1 MPRAQGP
8 WALRLAA
15 CALVGGALLGGAYGT
30 TATPGHTWGA
40 PSASLSPVEQD
51 TDGGDGA
58 STPRQLAAVSLLGT
72 NTILA
77 VRLNFVTN
85 AGALVAPSCNTSC
98 VDVRGM
104 TVGDWEQWV
113 SGPGACR
120 ARGGCAPP
128 LFLILHANTGKACR
142 TGTCGSSSSDSESPV
157 PRAPLPWRT
166 CYPRRWRSLRPH
178 VACTYPRGWGVGW
191 SRAS

>member
-104 TVGDWEQWV
+104 IVGDWEQWV

-120 ARGGCAPP
+120 ARGCVCPSSVPYPARE
-128 LFLILHANTGKACR
+128 HWKACR
-142 TGTCGSSSSDSESPV
+142 VGTAAPALSP
-157 PRAPLPWRT
+157 RSHGH
-166 CYPRRWRSLRPH
+166 PRRGERVIRT
-178 VACTYPRGWGVGW
+178 VGAACQ
-191 SRAS
+191 